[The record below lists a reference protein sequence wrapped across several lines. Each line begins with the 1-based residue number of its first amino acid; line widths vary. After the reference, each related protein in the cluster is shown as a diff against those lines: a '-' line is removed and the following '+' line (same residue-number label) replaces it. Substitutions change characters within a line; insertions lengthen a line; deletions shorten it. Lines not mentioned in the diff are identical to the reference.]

1 MQYFAGIE
9 GGSTNSKLVVLSK
22 AGKILCKKR
31 GGPTNPY
38 LSFPKTVRTIS
49 SLVSDAK
56 RELGLDLE
64 KPFGG
69 LGLTLAGIDD
79 EKIYTDMLSHFRAL
93 PEIAKQYDLTSDT
106 IGPVET
112 AFGPGHVSVVI
123 ISGTGS
129 ACRLVTEK
137 GEQYKCGGWGH
148 ILADEGSAY
157 HTSVDA
163 IKMVIRREEKNYLE
177 NSFTRVFDIEP
188 LRNKMKEYFGIQKC
202 EEIVPIF
209 YHHFEK
215 KRIAGFTKSIA
226 DLAFKEND
234 ELAKSILHRTGKKL
248 SSLVRGAIEQYKMD
262 HPMPKKLNIIGVGSV
277 WNSWDIV
284 GKSFLEEFQNVN
296 LKFCVLNETAAIGA
310 ATSVARKSG
319 VHIPLDRSKLIKVIY
334 EN

>member
-9 GGSTNSKLVVLSK
+9 GGSTNSKLIVLSK

-38 LSFPKTVRTIS
+38 LSFPKTVSTIS
-49 SLVSDAK
+49 SLVAEAKSD
-56 RELGLDLE
+56 LGLDTK

-79 EKIYTDMLSHFRAL
+79 EKIYTDMLSHFRGL
-93 PEIAKQYDLTSDT
+93 PEIAHRYDLTSDT

-112 AFGPGHVSVVI
+112 AFGPGHVAVVI

-157 HTSVDA
+157 HTSLEA
-163 IKMVIRREEKNYLE
+163 IKMVIQREEKNYLE
-177 NSFTRVFDIEP
+177 NSITRAFAVEP
-188 LRNKMKEYFGIQKC
+188 LRDKMKEYFGIEKC
-202 EEIVPIF
+202 EEMVPIF

-215 KRIAGFTKSIA
+215 KRIAGFTKSIS
-226 DLAFKEND
+226 DLAFKEDD
-234 ELAKSILHRTGKKL
+234 ELSKFILRRTGKKL
-248 SSLVRGAIEQYKMD
+248 SSLVKGAIEQYTND

-277 WNSWDIV
+277 WKSWDLV
-284 GKSFLEEFQNVN
+284 GKSFLEEFQDLN
-296 LKFCVLNETAAIGA
+296 LKFCILNETAAIGA
-310 ATSVARKSG
+310 AASVARKSG
-319 VHIPLDRSKLIKVIY
+319 VNIPLDRSKLIEVIF